1 MPSDNRVKTKK
12 KAPSKDGG
20 QNGYEPRLKARYRDE
35 ILPALVKEIGYSNPM
50 QVPRMEKIVLNIGLG
65 EALENAKAVESA
77 TRDLE
82 AITGQHPIITR
93 ARKSIA
99 NFKVREGNIVGIM
112 VTLRGAR
119 MYEFFDRLINA
130 SLPRIRDFRGLSLS
144 AFDGRGNYSLG
155 LREQAMFPEVD
166 YDSMDKLRGLQISFV
181 TSAKTDNEAQRLL
194 ALMGMPFVRIDE

>member
-12 KAPSKDGG
+12 KARSKDTG

-35 ILPALVKEIGYSNPM
+35 ILPALVKELGSPNPM

-82 AITGQHPIITR
+82 AISGQHPIVTR

-119 MYEFFDRLINA
+119 MYEFLDRLVNA

-155 LREQAMFPEVD
+155 LREQTLFPEID
-166 YDSMDKLRGLQISFV
+166 YDSMDRLRGLQISFV
-181 TSAKTDNEAQRLL
+181 TSARTDNEAQRLL
-194 ALMGMPFVRIDE
+194 ALMGMPFVRTEE

>member
-12 KAPSKDGG
+12 KARSKDTG

-35 ILPALVKEIGYSNPM
+35 ILPALVKELGYPNPM

-82 AITGQHPIITR
+82 AISGQHPIVTR

-119 MYEFFDRLINA
+119 MYEFLDRLVNA

-155 LREQAMFPEVD
+155 LREQTLFPEID
-166 YDSMDKLRGLQISFV
+166 YDSMDRLRGLQISFV
-181 TSAKTDNEAQRLL
+181 TSARTDNEAQRLL
-194 ALMGMPFVRIDE
+194 ALMGMPFVRTEE

>member
-1 MPSDNRVKTKK
+1 MPGDNRVKTKE
-12 KAPSKDGG
+12 KAPSKGAD

-35 ILPALVKEIGYSNPM
+35 ILPALVEEIGYSNPM
-50 QVPRMEKIVLNIGLG
+50 QAPRLEKIIVNIGLG

-82 AITGQHPIITR
+82 AITGQHPIVTR

-99 NFKVREGNIVGIM
+99 NFKVREGMIVGIM

-119 MYEFFDRLINA
+119 MYEFLDRLLNA

-155 LREQAMFPEVD
+155 LREQTLFPEID
-166 YDSMDKLRGLQISFV
+166 YDSMDRLRGLQISIV
-181 TSAKTDNEAQRLL
+181 TSARTDNEAQRLL
-194 ALMGMPFVRIDE
+194 ALMGMPFARTEE

>member
-1 MPSDNRVKTKK
+1 MPRDNRVKTKK
-12 KAPSKDGG
+12 KTPSKDGG

-155 LREQAMFPEVD
+155 LREQTMFPEVG

-181 TSAKTDNEAQRLL
+181 TSAKTDDEAQRLL
-194 ALMGMPFVRIDE
+194 ALMGMPFVRTDE

>member
-1 MPSDNRVKTKK
+1 M
-12 KAPSKDGG
+12 
-20 QNGYEPRLKARYRDE
+20 
-35 ILPALVKEIGYSNPM
+35 PALVKEIGYSNPM

-130 SLPRIRDFRGLSLS
+130 SLPRIRDFRGLSVS

-155 LREQAMFPEVD
+155 LREQTMFPEVD

-194 ALMGMPFVRIDE
+194 ALMGMPFVRTEDE